1 MTKLLTLTLV
11 IVSIVNILPAL
22 GMFFIGAQERSYRM
36 KVASHDLAILLRPRA
51 LLFGFIGGFE
61 IVAAFVPAYQL
72 PAMVMAGASLA
83 GFVLLAYLAGDF
95 NGAIQKVIYVDYV
108 GLVVLGVASGV
119 KLLD

>member
-1 MTKLLTLTLV
+1 
-11 IVSIVNILPAL
+11 
-22 GMFFIGAQERSYRM
+22 
-36 KVASHDLAILLRPRA
+36 
-51 LLFGFIGGFE
+51 
-61 IVAAFVPAYQL
+61 
-72 PAMVMAGASLA
+72 MVMAGASLA